1 MPNGAKGVT
10 MMVLNRNF
18 THTSLY
24 GHSVRFEKDVPVAV
38 PNMIVRE
45 VVAIGALRD
54 DGKDAIETSKKEADH
69 APQTIEERTDLILD
83 VIEEMTEL
91 NDRDEFT
98 GTGLP
103 KLAVLSKKAG
113 FKVDKTEL
121 NRVLTERANR
131 AQLEERDGSN

>member
-1 MPNGAKGVT
+1 MPNTIKGVT
-10 MMVLNRNF
+10 MMTLNRNF

-24 GHSVRFEKDVPVAV
+24 GHSIRFEKDKPVAV
-38 PNMIVRE
+38 PNVIVRE
-45 VVAIGALRD
+45 VVAIGALRA
-54 DGKDAIETSKKEADH
+54 DGEDAIKASKEEASH
-69 APQTIEERTDLILD
+69 IPQGIAERTDAILE

-103 KLAVLSKKAG
+103 KLAVLSKKVG

-121 NRVLTERANR
+121 ARVMTERANR
-131 AQLEERDGSN
+131 LQLEERDGSN

>member
-1 MPNGAKGVT
+1 MTTAVKGVT
-10 MMVLNRNF
+10 MMILNRNF

-24 GHSVRFEKDVPVAV
+24 GHSIRFEKDVPVAV
-38 PNMIVRE
+38 PNAIVRE

-54 DGKDAIETSKKEADH
+54 DGEDAITASKVDAEH
-69 APQTIEERTDLILD
+69 VPQTIEERTDLILD
-83 VIEEMTEL
+83 VIEDMTER

-103 KLAVLSKKAG
+103 KLLVLSSKAG

>member
-1 MPNGAKGVT
+1 MPNAIKGVT

-18 THTSLY
+18 THTSVY
-24 GHSVRFEKDVPVAV
+24 GHSIRFTKDVPVAV
-38 PNMIVRE
+38 PNVIVRE
-45 VVAIGALRD
+45 VVAIGALRA
-54 DGKDAIETSKKEADH
+54 DGEDAIKAAKEDVSH
-69 APQTIEERTDLILD
+69 VPQGIAERTDAILE

-103 KLAVLSKKAG
+103 KLAVLSKKVG

-121 NRVLTERANR
+121 NRVMTERATR
-131 AQLEERDGSN
+131 AQLEARDGSN